1 MAHGVVAGPAWPA
14 GGPAAPGAAPVRRW
28 GRLPG
33 RRMLFG
39 LTTYGLAQA
48 VLLFWWVARYPGLFS
63 PDSLDH
69 VWQASSGNWNTHH
82 PVTYTGLVWV
92 SMRLTGG
99 IGVLTLAQ
107 TCALAAGLAYA
118 VTGLRRL
125 GGPNWGWIA
134 AAVAVVALPPVGTFV
149 VCVWKD
155 VPFVICHVFLLG
167 TVARLVA
174 RRPTTDGP
182 GPTDD
187 PDHPTHQP
195 TGPTHQP
202 TRPPADRTGPAAA
215 RRCRNDAPH
224 PLPRVLFGAIL
235 VELTLIC
242 LFRQNGFLVVAVVT
256 ALVVWLL
263 RGAALRVLLAG
274 MLAATAALAT
284 NWVLLPTLG
293 VRDSE
298 SIVAYEA
305 FLSDLAIGYAADPMD
320 LPAADAALLAR
331 VAPLAHWRRSA
342 TCHTVDPTVYHP
354 DFDRR
359 AAATH
364 RDELLSAWWRL
375 VRRSPGTV
383 LAARACRSS
392 IAWRPTPSGGLRV
405 NPTAWALPIYLDR
418 DPKFRD
424 AGVRAVA
431 YSQPLSDRAARV
443 ADRLSRLI
451 TEPEWLLWRGAT
463 WAYLAYL
470 TVGLL
475 AWRRRDRALLTLAT
489 LSAGNQL
496 SVLLVNNAQAARY
509 MAAPFV
515 LGVLLLPLLAA
526 GQRPPRPAG
535 TGTGPEPAHTPTPVQ
550 PLRVIDLTVAVEP
563 PVRKG
568 PLLSL
573 FVEEGALPNQPASG
587 GQARLEERG

>member
-14 GGPAAPGAAPVRRW
+14 NASTAPDVGPVRW
-28 GRLPG
+28 LDRLRSRPI
-33 RRMLFG
+33 LFG
-39 LTTYGLAQA
+39 LTTYALTQA

-82 PVTYTGLVWV
+82 PVTYTALVWL
-92 SMRLTGG
+92 SMRLTDG

-125 GGPNWGWIA
+125 GGPAWGWIT
-134 AAVAVVALPPVGTFV
+134 AAVTIVALPPVGTFV

-167 TVARLVA
+167 TVARLLT
-174 RRPTTDGP
+174 RRPP
-182 GPTDD
+182 PLPTS
-187 PDHPTHQP
+187 PA
-195 TGPTHQP
+195 TGR
-202 TRPPADRTGPAAA
+202 TRRAGTPR
-215 RRCRNDAPH
+215 
-224 PLPRVLFGAIL
+224 PLPRILFGAL
-235 VELTLIC
+235 LLELTLIC
-242 LFRQNGFLVVAVVT
+242 LFRQNGFVVATVVT
-256 ALVVWLL
+256 ALVAWLL

-274 MLAATAALAT
+274 VLAATAALLT

-305 FLSDLAIGYAADPMD
+305 FLSDLAIGYAEDPLD
-320 LPAADAALLAR
+320 LPATDAALLAK

-342 TCHTVDPTVYHP
+342 TCYTVDPTVYHP

-359 AAATH
+359 AAAAH

-383 LAARACRSS
+383 LAARACRGS
-392 IAWRPTPSGGLRV
+392 IAWRPTPAGGLRG

-418 DPKFRD
+418 DPRFRD
-424 AGVRAVA
+424 PGVRAVA
-431 YSQPLSDRAARV
+431 YARPLSDRASRV
-443 ADRLSRLI
+443 ADRLTQLI

-475 AWRRRDRALLTLAT
+475 AWRRRDRALLALAT
-489 LSAGNQL
+489 LSLGNQL
-496 SVLLVNNAQAARY
+496 SVLVVNNAQAARY

-526 GQRPPRPAG
+526 GRTPPHPTPAEPW
-535 TGTGPEPAHTPTPVQ
+535 PEPAAAPSRNPSRTALATDQ
-550 PLRVIDLTVAVEP
+550 PPLQITDLTVAVEP
-563 PVRKG
+563 PHPTPPSPHPTDADRAWFW
-568 PLLSL
+568 SD
-573 FVEEGALPNQPASG
+573 
-587 GQARLEERG
+587 R